1 MNTDDSTIAIQH
13 LTQAYAQGF
22 LDGDVDAI
30 LALFSDDFVVLTC
43 DKEPITE
50 RHVLHDTLHHELQ
63 AMQVMK
69 LEYKPHEICVM
80 GNMAYVWGLSLAEL
94 ITHPKEP
101 PFHLKGKFLWIIE
114 KDANQC
120 WKLKRDCSIADL

>member
-1 MNTDDSTIAIQH
+1 
-13 LTQAYAQGF
+13 
-22 LDGDVDAI
+22 
-30 LALFSDDFVVLTC
+30 
-43 DKEPITE
+43 
-50 RHVLHDTLHHELQ
+50 
-63 AMQVMK
+63 
-69 LEYKPHEICVM
+69 M